1 MDPHPSH
8 RLAACLIAVAVAAGC
23 SVRDEQPRQ
32 PRAGGWWPAPAVG
45 PGPGGLI
52 AAAPDE
58 QPGTG
63 VIEYVEGYEA
73 GSRRALDARLPML
86 VVFRAGWC
94 QWSAEFVQAAV
105 ADRGLVELTRR
116 FVCVAVDADRDAAT
130 CREFGVQ
137 AFPTV
142 ILLDADRRERFRGT
156 GSSASAE
163 LATAMRDLL
172 GDRSQRVAA
181 DAAQPLH

>member
-1 MDPHPSH
+1 MDFLKPR
-8 RLAACLIAVAVAAGC
+8 RLSASLLTVAIAAGC

-32 PRAGGWWPAPAVG
+32 PRAGGWWPTPAAG

-52 AAAPDE
+52 TIAPGE

-86 VVFRAGWC
+86 VVFRAAWC
-94 QWSAEFVQAAV
+94 QWSTEFVQTAV

-116 FVCVAVDADRDAAT
+116 FVCVAVDADRDATT

-156 GSSASAE
+156 GSSATAE

-172 GDRSQRVAA
+172 ADRSQRVAG
-181 DAAQPLH
+181 DAAPPLR